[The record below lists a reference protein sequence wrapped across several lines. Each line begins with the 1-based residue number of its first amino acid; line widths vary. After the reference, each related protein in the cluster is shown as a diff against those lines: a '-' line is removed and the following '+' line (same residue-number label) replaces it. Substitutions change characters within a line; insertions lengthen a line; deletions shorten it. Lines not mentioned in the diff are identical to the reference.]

1 MLLYGADN
9 NNTVNM
15 TDRSERDRETVGVVI
30 LNTKTHAAKKKE
42 MKQKNCINYCCVLC
56 KVCKGYHIPILCIAT
71 MSERKKLES
80 LRV

>member
-1 MLLYGADN
+1 MVLYGADN

-42 MKQKNCINYCCVLC
+42 MKQKTALTTAVSSV
-56 KVCKGYHIPILCIAT
+56 KSV
-71 MSERKKLES
+71 
-80 LRV
+80 RVTIFPFYA